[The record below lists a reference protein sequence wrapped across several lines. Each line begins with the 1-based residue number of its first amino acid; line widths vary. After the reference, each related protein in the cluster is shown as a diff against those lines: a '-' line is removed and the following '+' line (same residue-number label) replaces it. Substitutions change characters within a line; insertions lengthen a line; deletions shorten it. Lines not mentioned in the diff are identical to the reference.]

1 MPPRRFMTVEVSF
14 LRVIRSSPCV
24 EMRPSPLLFLLF
36 FSPSHTCFILF
47 GNYSPSPHSHGCLLA
62 LPLSLSSIIPGGTLG
77 PISPQALPMD
87 CITTCRSFITYIS
100 AFPPLPIVWL
110 MFFFCGSFSQSL
122 VSLSLSLC
130 TSCVGLLSLD
140 MCIHYRGLG
149 LDWTGHSPIVLV
161 MVLLVVSCYKTL
173 APAEVIAY
181 FAPPF
186 FSCMVYILSIHMYV
200 APSRLLSFFSTF
212 LCQ

>member
-1 MPPRRFMTVEVSF
+1 LKCDP
-14 LRVIRSSPCV
+14 LRCFSCV
-24 EMRPSPLLFLLF
+24 F

-77 PISPQALPMD
+77 PISPQALPTD

-110 MFFFCGSFSQSL
+110 MFFFVVPFPNRSF
-122 VSLSLSLC
+122 LSLSLC

-181 FAPPF
+181 FAPPLF
-186 FSCMVYILSIHMYV
+186 LHGIYIIYSYVRRAV
-200 APSRLLSFFSTF
+200 APFLFFFRF
-212 LCQ
+212 LVSVVVE